1 MYNSTSIVGSAVL
14 WIDDPPQVKGKIKY
28 QKVTTL
34 SLLPGQVTGK
44 SSTAASSACQDLL
57 NIWDEEQAKSFL
69 FMLFF
74 CYHDAEVTIRTQECL
89 YLLSFTIP
97 VLLNFVDVPDHVI
110 FLGLSSTTMSVAH
123 FNYCFYS
130 FITYINSFINP
141 ITLIR
146 IAIFTCF
153 FNIFLYY
160 FKHI

>member
-34 SLLPGQVTGK
+34 SLLPGQVAGK

-74 CYHDAEVTIRTQECL
+74 LLPWCWSDYPNTRVLIPSLFYNPCCCSTSLTFLTLSSFLVCL
-89 YLLSFTIP
+89 QLQCQWLTSTTAFTI
-97 VLLNFVDVPDHVI
+97 L
-110 FLGLSSTTMSVAH
+110 
-123 FNYCFYS
+123 
-130 FITYINSFINP
+130 
-141 ITLIR
+141 
-146 IAIFTCF
+146 
-153 FNIFLYY
+153 
-160 FKHI
+160 

>member
-44 SSTAASSACQDLL
+44 SSTAASSACRDLL

-97 VLLNFVDVPDHVI
+97 VAAQLRWRSWPCHLSWFV
-110 FLGLSSTTMSVAH
+110 
-123 FNYCFYS
+123 FNYNVSGSLQLLLLQFY
-130 FITYINSFINP
+130 
-141 ITLIR
+141 
-146 IAIFTCF
+146 
-153 FNIFLYY
+153 NIY
-160 FKHI
+160 

>member
-1 MYNSTSIVGSAVL
+1 MYNSTSIVGSAIL

-74 CYHDAEVTIRTQECL
+74 FATMMLKWLSEHKSAYTFS
-89 YLLSFTIP
+89 LLQSLCCSTS
-97 VLLNFVDVPDHVI
+97 LM
-110 FLGLSSTTMSVAH
+110 FLTLSSFLVCLQLQCQWLTSTTA
-123 FNYCFYS
+123 
-130 FITYINSFINP
+130 
-141 ITLIR
+141 
-146 IAIFTCF
+146 FTV
-153 FNIFLYY
+153 L
-160 FKHI
+160 

>member
-74 CYHDAEVTIRTQECL
+74 
-89 YLLSFTIP
+89 LLPWCWSDYPNTRVLIP
-97 VLLNFVDVPDHVI
+97 SLFYNPCAAQLRWHSWPCHLSWFV
-110 FLGLSSTTMSVAH
+110 
-123 FNYCFYS
+123 FNYNVSGSLQLLLLQFY
-130 FITYINSFINP
+130 
-141 ITLIR
+141 
-146 IAIFTCF
+146 
-153 FNIFLYY
+153 NIY
-160 FKHI
+160 